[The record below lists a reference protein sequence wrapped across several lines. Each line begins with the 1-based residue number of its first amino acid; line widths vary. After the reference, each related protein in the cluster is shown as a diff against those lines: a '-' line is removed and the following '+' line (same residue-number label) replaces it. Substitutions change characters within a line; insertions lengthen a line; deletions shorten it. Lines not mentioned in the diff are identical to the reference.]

1 MSHPRPGTLILRAL
15 DLIVTVAVMCID
27 GAVASGQAPQ
37 PTFRVVAIAEK
48 GGVHQQFVDAA
59 KIWLKHESELDG
71 FSIDY
76 IENTDENDDAFL
88 SQYHLFIQLTYPP
101 YAWKPAAME
110 AFQRYIEQ
118 GRGGWIGFHHAT
130 LLGEFDGYPIWPW
143 FSTFMGG
150 IRFTGSIPTFAAG
163 TVSVEAPKHPVMKA
177 LGSHFTIENEEWY
190 TYDKSPRPNVRVL
203 ASVDEKT
210 YSPASSTKM
219 GDHPVV
225 WTNENMKARNVY
237 IFMGHH
243 GELFQNSAFTT
254 LFHNDILWAHQ

>member
-76 IENTDENDDAFL
+76 IENTDEIDDAFL
-88 SQYHLFIQLTYPP
+88 SQYQLFIQLNYPP

-110 AFQRYIEQ
+110 AFQKYIEQ
-118 GRGGWIGFHHAT
+118 GRGGWIGFHHAS
-130 LLGEFDGYPIWPW
+130 LLGEFDGFAMWDW
-143 FSTFMGG
+143 FSAFLGG
-150 IRFTGSIPTFAAG
+150 IRWANYIPAFAAAD
-163 TVSVEAPKHPVMKA
+163 VNVEDRSHPIMRGVPASFRIQK
-177 LGSHFTIENEEWY
+177 EEWY
-190 TYDKSPRPNVRVL
+190 TYDRSPRPNVHVL
-203 ASVDEKT
+203 
-210 YSPASSTKM
+210 
-219 GDHPVV
+219 
-225 WTNENMKARNVY
+225 
-237 IFMGHH
+237 
-243 GELFQNSAFTT
+243 
-254 LFHNDILWAHQ
+254 